1 MKIAISGG
9 KGGTGKST
17 ISTNLAVLF
26 KNFALVD
33 LDVEAP
39 NDHILL
45 GLELKD
51 GIPVNQFKPVFN
63 YELCTGCG
71 LCKEACNDSAIIMN
85 REGRPVLIEDL
96 CTGCRA
102 CYLICPVSGAI
113 EEGFKTVGYIY
124 HAETPFGFDLVS
136 GSLIEGE
143 ERTYR
148 VVLETKR
155 YALSRFDDVIV
166 DTAAGAGNAV
176 YKSVEGADLVV
187 AVTEPTSFG
196 ARDLKKI
203 LEITS
208 LANVKTVIVV
218 NKSGI
223 GSESQI
229 EELSKEFGAPI
240 IGRVSYSEEVMRS
253 YFEGVPVVLKDVPEA
268 EVFLQIK
275 ERIEEVLRC
284 R

>member
-1 MKIAISGG
+1 MRIAVSGG

-17 ISTNLAVLF
+17 VSTNLAVLL
-26 KNFALVD
+26 KEFALVD

-45 GLELKD
+45 GVELSK
-51 GIPVNQFKPVFN
+51 GISVNQFKPSFN
-63 YELCTGCG
+63 HSLCTGCG

-85 REGRPVLIEDL
+85 REGFPVLIEDL

-102 CYLICPVSGAI
+102 CYLVCPVKGAI
-113 EEGFKTVGYIY
+113 EESSKTVGYIY
-124 HAETPFGFDLVS
+124 HSKTRYGFDLIT

-155 YALSRFDDVIV
+155 YALSRYENIIF

-176 YKSVEGADLVV
+176 YKSVEGTDLVV

-196 ARDLKKI
+196 ARDLRKI

-208 LANVKTVIVV
+208 LASVKTVIVV

-223 GSESQI
+223 GSEERI
-229 EELSKEFGAPI
+229 VELSKRFGAPI
-240 IGRVSYSEEVMRS
+240 VGRIPYSEEIMKS
-253 YFEGVPVVLKDVPEA
+253 YFEGAPVVTKDVPEA
-268 EVFLQIK
+268 EVFREIK
-275 ERIEEVLRC
+275 RKILEVLS
-284 R
+284 